1 MGKWYEDPIGE
12 EIVRKKY
19 LHEGEKTFED
29 AAERISACFVGEMRE
44 KIKSALLNAE
54 FFLGGRSLYALG
66 CKGKFKATTSNCYIL
81 PSPEDN
87 PASIFDV
94 GKAMAIIFSRGGGCG
109 INLSG
114 LRPKGA
120 KVRNVSRNS
129 TGAASFA
136 AFYNMVA
143 TLINQSGRRG
153 ALLIGL
159 NSDHP
164 DLEEFLTLKQNNEAF
179 QSANLSILFDDAFMQ
194 AVMAGGSYRLKFDAA
209 STGEHME
216 REIAAADFFRR
227 FCETN
232 RHYAEPGAIFIDRAS
247 RWNLL
252 EADPEYRIEIA
263 NPCGEFF
270 GNAFSACNL
279 GSCNVYGWIR
289 EKFTGQADL
298 DVVQLRDNVA
308 MAVEA
313 LDAVID
319 YGYDLQPLPE
329 NQRNLQDYRPIGLGV
344 FGLGD
349 ALIALGIRYGGPEA
363 ILFCGRL
370 FREIFLQALRTSNRL
385 ARDKGAFARC
395 RPELLLQAPILQFV
409 QMAEPK
415 LWTDIRRFGLRN
427 ASLLSIAPT
436 GSIATMCG
444 FSGGAEPLYGIAY
457 QRTTHSLAREGKV
470 FPVLARS
477 VRDLMRARSMEKAA
491 VESLRQK
498 YPYIVAAHDIAPVDR
513 VRMQA
518 AIQTYVDNG
527 ISSTVNLPRGAT
539 TEDVMAVYRMAW
551 QTGCKGITVFVA
563 GCRRTPILR

>member
-29 AAERISACFVGEMRE
+29 AAERIAACFVGALRK
-44 KIKSALLNAE
+44 KIKPMLLNAE

-66 CKGKFKATTSNCYIL
+66 CKGNFKATTSNCYVL

-87 PASIFDV
+87 LASIFDV

-120 KVRNVSRNS
+120 RVRNVSRTS

-136 AFYNMVA
+136 VFYNMVA
-143 TLINQSGRRG
+143 TLINQNGRRG

-159 NSDHP
+159 DSDHP
-164 DLEEFLTLKQNNEAF
+164 DLEEFLTLKQNNDSF
-179 QSANLSILFDDAFMQ
+179 QAANLSILFDDAFMQ
-194 AVMAGGSYRLKFDAA
+194 AVTAGGSYRLKFDAL
-209 STGEHME
+209 STGEHTE
-216 REIAAADFFRR
+216 REIDAADFFRR

-232 RHYAEPGAIFIDRAS
+232 RNYAEPGAIFIDRARS
-247 RWNLL
+247 WNLL
-252 EADPEYRIEIA
+252 AADPEYRIEIA

-289 EKFTGQADL
+289 DKFTGQADL
-298 DVVQLRDNVA
+298 DSGQLRDDVA

-313 LDAVID
+313 LDSVID
-319 YGYDLQPLPE
+319 YGDDLQPLPE
-329 NQRNLQDYRPIGLGV
+329 NRQNLRDYRPIGLGV

-370 FREIFLQALRTSNRL
+370 FREIFLEALRTSNRL

-409 QMAEPK
+409 QTADPK
-415 LWTDIRRFGLRN
+415 LWEDIGRFGLRN

-436 GSIATMCG
+436 GSISTMCG

-477 VRDLMRARSMEKAA
+477 VRDLMRARDMEKAA

-498 YPYIVAAHDIAPVDR
+498 FPYIVAAHDIAPIDR